1 MSLNKNIIKN
11 ELNDSLQKLNISEYF
26 GGDILHPLLA
36 TGSYSW
42 QTTLFK

>member
-11 ELNDSLQKLNISEYF
+11 ELNDSLQKFNISEYS

-36 TGSYSW
+36 TDRKSVV
-42 QTTLFK
+42 